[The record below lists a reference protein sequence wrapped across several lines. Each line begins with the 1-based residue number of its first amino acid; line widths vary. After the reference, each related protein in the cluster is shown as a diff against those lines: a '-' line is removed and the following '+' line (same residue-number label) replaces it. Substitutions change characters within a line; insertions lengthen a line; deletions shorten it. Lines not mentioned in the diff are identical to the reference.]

1 MNLFLAEHNKLWKR
15 NGVKICVLLCFF
27 YVVIVGNILTFQW
40 FSFGSNDDATSS
52 FGNHFDGYDMIKESQ
67 AYARTFG
74 ELTDETI
81 QRMVRD
87 YQRLKAEGKDRERE
101 WMDRGIIDNWL
112 ETLWPE
118 LKDSAR
124 YETMITYVDADQLTG
139 FYERRQQAVEDF
151 LKISGQTG
159 GEQEYLLKMESK
171 VQKPF
176 RYQWVESWSQL
187 LGSILADLGMVMA
200 LFLAIVL
207 SPLFAG
213 EWHSNTGGMILATR
227 NGWRQAART
236 KIMVGFAF
244 TLEFF
249 TLLAGGMLTAQ
260 LFFLGF
266 SGWDMPIQTI
276 KLIAVAPIN
285 MLGAELYEY
294 GFTLLGVIGYAGVV
308 MLISAAVRNHI
319 LALLLSLFVVYGP
332 MMISS
337 YLPMGLQKALDL
349 LPLVGSGTDIFR
361 TNTFHLFGTYIWSP
375 WLLLIVPV
383 LLGLLCVPFAVRCW
397 ARKG

>member
-1 MNLFLAEHNKLWKR
+1 M
-15 NGVKICVLLCFF
+15 KICVLLCFF

-139 FYERRQQAVEDF
+139 LYERRQQAVEDF

-319 LALLLSLFVVYGP
+319 LAALTVRGIRADDDLFVSADGIAKGVGFAAAGRKRHRYFP
-332 MMISS
+332 NEYISS
-337 YLPMGLQKALDL
+337 VRYLYLVPLAAPYRAGAAWLTVCPVCGQVLGEEGVGRAGMALR
-349 LPLVGSGTDIFR
+349 GMSYQ
-361 TNTFHLFGTYIWSP
+361 NW
-375 WLLLIVPV
+375 
-383 LLGLLCVPFAVRCW
+383 
-397 ARKG
+397 K